1 MKPNPLAALVLAA
14 ALPAASLA
22 QKKEIQQLQREIGL
36 LRDDLLQMQQ
46 KTNESLAAMKLLI
59 QTAVESSAAANRS
72 LAVLD
77 AAMRDR
83 FREQEKHIA
92 APVAGL
98 SGKVDAMADEFRF
111 VKESVVDLGAR
122 LGKLQQQ
129 LVDIDNAIK
138 ILQAPPAPPATD
150 PAATA
155 TPGAPAAA
163 ATPATPP
170 PGTSAKGLYD
180 SALRDKS
187 AGNYDLAIQEFSQYL
202 QWFGTTDL
210 APNAQFYI
218 GEIQF
223 NQNKYEEAIKA
234 FDAVL
239 ERYPRNNKTLDAKFM
254 KGKALVRLGRRND
267 GAQEF
272 REILSESR
280 SSEIGSKAAAELRS
294 MGLSTSTSAPRKQRN
309 R

>member
-1 MKPNPLAALVLAA
+1 L
-14 ALPAASLA
+14 LPAAAPA
-22 QKKEIQQLQREIGL
+22 QKKEIQELQREIGL

-59 QTAVESSAAANRS
+59 QTAVDSSAAANRS

-83 FREQEKHIA
+83 FREQEKQIA

-111 VKESVVDLGAR
+111 VKESVADLGAR

-138 ILQAPPAPPATD
+138 IMQAPPAPPATD
-150 PAATA
+150 PN
-155 TPGAPAAA
+155 AAA
-163 ATPATPP
+163 APGATAAETPSTPP

-202 QWFGTTDL
+202 QWYGTTDL

-218 GEIQF
+218 GEILF
-223 NQNKYEEAIKA
+223 NQNKYEDAIKG

-294 MGLSTSTSAPRKQRN
+294 MGLSTSTSAPRKRN

>member
-1 MKPNPLAALVLAA
+1 
-14 ALPAASLA
+14 
-22 QKKEIQQLQREIGL
+22 
-36 LRDDLLQMQQ
+36 
-46 KTNESLAAMKLLI
+46 
-59 QTAVESSAAANRS
+59 
-72 LAVLD
+72 VLD

-155 TPGAPAAA
+155 APGAPAAA